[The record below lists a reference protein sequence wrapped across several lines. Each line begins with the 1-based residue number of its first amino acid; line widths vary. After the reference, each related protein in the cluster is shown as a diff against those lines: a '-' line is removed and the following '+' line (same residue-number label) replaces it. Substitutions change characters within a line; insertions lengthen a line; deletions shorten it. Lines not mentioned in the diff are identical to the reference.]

1 MEQPEGF
8 IPDKPTL
15 PPGFIPDSAEPQ
27 SSKGALMMQAAAK
40 AVPAIATAA
49 YDFGTSPT
57 VAKTASS
64 LARNATTL
72 GGVIQGV
79 ATASPAQVI
88 AAPREGW
95 AAGKGAYWLTQG
107 AQSAARPVATALET
121 LKPYAQAISTISG
134 AQGVLDLAQM
144 ADQTRKDIGFL
155 GFGHGLKPEDL
166 KMSPEEFTKYQT
178 EHPPLINAIVNK
190 IGDLASSLKNNGV
203 PAAEA
208 TALKLI
214 SAGNAATFG
223 KLMTLYMQ
231 SKSVQP

>member
-27 SSKGALMMQAAAK
+27 SSKGALVMQAAAK

-79 ATASPAQVI
+79 ATASPAQVL

-144 ADQTRKDIGFL
+144 ADQTRKDIGTL
-155 GFGHGLKPEDL
+155 GFSLDGARSQAEKDA
-166 KMSPEEFTKYQT
+166 
-178 EHPPLINAIVNK
+178 HPALINAIASK
-190 IGDLASSLKNNGV
+190 IGDLASSLAKNGV

-223 KLMTLYMQ
+223 KLMTLYMK
-231 SKSVQP
+231 SKAIQ